1 MRNPFKKKD
10 PLVAERYSGMIR
22 GVRVRERGRMRW
34 LRRKWVWFLVG
45 LLVVVGVVGGYVWW
59 YYSSLKRD
67 TQVDI
72 PPVTEQE
79 DEERPFNALLVG
91 SDSRAGLTE
100 EEQQDLGAD
109 DIDPA
114 TGEPIVGGRAD
125 TLIFAH
131 VDPGSDRVTM
141 VQFPRDFYVQY
152 ANGGNGKINSALL
165 EGRATLVQTVEDFT
179 GQHVNRYAEV
189 NIAGFRDL
197 VDALGG
203 VEVCIPDPI
212 PFDDATGIEVTPEE
226 IGMVEFDGERAIRFV
241 RSRKVFGEGDFARI
255 QNQQK
260 FLSAAIDKATS
271 PRTFLNLGTLHRLR
285 DIAGKNLKVDDN
297 TDPFEL
303 YDLLKRFRAFNPD
316 NYEAYTAPNL
326 GITENESGSV
336 VLPDMA
342 TIRAMFAAIGRNE
355 SPESA
360 STAPAGVNPR
370 DVVVG
375 VYNGANHNRVIAKP
389 ARNELVAATTL
400 DGEQIEVAE
409 VANADR
415 DGHKKTVVRY
425 ERNDR
430 RAAKFIAAALPGAR
444 LERADTGLGLDVE
457 VIVGRQFET
466 KRLIR
471 VTPLEIPKP
480 GELPEVCED

>member
-10 PLVAERYSGMIR
+10 PLAAERYSGMIR
-22 GVRVRERGRMRW
+22 GVRVRDKGRFRW
-34 LRRKWVWFLVG
+34 LRRKWVWFVAGFLVLVG
-45 LLVVVGVVGGYVWW
+45 IAGGYAWW

-72 PPVTEQE
+72 PPVTEPE
-79 DEERPFNALLVG
+79 DDERPFNALLVG

-100 EEQQDLGAD
+100 QEQQDLGAD
-109 DIDPA
+109 DIDPE

-131 VDPGSDRVTM
+131 VDPGADRVTM
-141 VQFPRDFYVQY
+141 VQFPRDFYVPY
-152 ANGGNGKINSALL
+152 ANGGKGKINSALL

-179 GQHVNRYAEV
+179 GLDINRYAEV

-203 VEVCIPDPI
+203 VEVCIPEPI
-212 PFDDATGIEVTPEE
+212 PFDEATGIEVPPEE

-285 DIAGKNLKVDDN
+285 DIAGKNLKVDHN

-316 NYEAYTAPNL
+316 NYEAYTAPDL
-326 GITENESGSV
+326 GITENEAGSV
-336 VLPDMA
+336 VLPDVA
-342 TIRAMFAAIGRNE
+342 TIRAMFDAIERNE
-355 SPESA
+355 SPETA
-360 STAPAGVNPR
+360 STAPEGVDPD
-370 DVVVG
+370 DVVVA
-375 VYNGANHNRVIAKP
+375 VYNGANHDRVVAKP
-389 ARNELVAATTL
+389 AARELIAATTL
-400 DGEQIEVAE
+400 DGEQIDVAE
-409 VANADR
+409 IANADR
-415 DGHKKTVVRY
+415 DGFRKTVIRY
-425 ERNDR
+425 ERDAR
-430 RAAKFIAAALPGAR
+430 RQAEFMAAAIPGAR
-444 LERADTGLGLDVE
+444 LQRADTGLGLDVE
-457 VIVGRQFET
+457 VIVGRQFRT
-466 KRLIR
+466 RRLIR
-471 VTPLEIPKP
+471 VTPIEIPKP

>member
-22 GVRVRERGRMRW
+22 GVRTRDHGRLRW
-34 LRRKWVWFLVG
+34 LRRKWVWFLAA
-45 LLVVVGVVGGYVWW
+45 LLVVVGAAGGYALW

-79 DEERPFNALLVG
+79 DDTRPFNALLVG

-100 EEQQDLGAD
+100 EEQQRFGAD

-131 VDPGSDRVTM
+131 VDPNANRVTM
-141 VQFPRDFYVQY
+141 VQFPRDFYVRY
-152 ANGGNGKINSALL
+152 ANGSKGKINSALL

-179 GQHVNRYAEV
+179 GLDINRYAEV

-197 VDALGG
+197 VDAIGG

-212 PFDDATGIEVTPEE
+212 PFDPATGIEVPPEE

-241 RSRKVFGEGDFARI
+241 RSRKVFGEGDLARI

-260 FLSAAIDKATS
+260 FLSAAIDKVTS
-271 PRTFLNLGTLHRLR
+271 PRTFLNIGTLHRLR
-285 DIAGKNLKVDDN
+285 DIAGKNLKVDHH

-326 GITENESGSV
+326 GTAEKEAGSV
-336 VLPDMA
+336 VIPDMP
-342 TIRAMFAAIGRNE
+342 TIRAMFAALARNE
-355 SPESA
+355 SPASA
-360 STAPAGVNPR
+360 STAPAGVDPG

-375 VYNGANHNRVIAKP
+375 VYNGVNHSRVVAGP
-389 ARNELVAATTL
+389 ARKKLIAATTL
-400 DGEQIEVAE
+400 DGESLEVAE
-409 VANADR
+409 VTNADR
-415 DGHKKTVVRY
+415 EGFKKTVIRY
-425 ERNDR
+425 ERDARR
-430 RAAKFIAAALPGAR
+430 RAQFIAAAIPGAR
-444 LERADTGLGLDVE
+444 LSRADTGLGLDVE

-466 KRLIR
+466 RRLIR
-471 VTPLEIPKP
+471 ITPIEIPKP
-480 GELPEVCED
+480 GDLPEVCED